1 MPGRLLRLNTLI
13 LTIGLFVSIWVFAIN
28 FENGDTNAA
37 IMYLLIGFLP
47 VGLYVTANTLTLTF
61 LVRILRQ
68 YKLDIV
74 AFLLIPA
81 ISFSLSNVAGLLT
94 PVLVFQYMT
103 ICLAIVNF
111 ATFILFKTKAIKE
124 QIDEVRW

>member
-13 LTIGLFVSIWVFAIN
+13 LTIGLFIAIWVFAIN

-61 LVRILRQ
+61 FVKTLGR
-68 YKLDIV
+68 YKLDVI
-74 AFLLIPA
+74 AFLFIPT
-81 ISFSLSNVAGLLT
+81 ISFLLSTITGLLT
-94 PVLVFQYMT
+94 PVRAFQDMT
-103 ICLAIVNF
+103 ICLLVVNL
-111 ATFILFKTKAIKE
+111 ATFILFKTNVVKE
-124 QIDEVRW
+124 QVD